1 VVTSVAGPLRAAP
14 PPPPGLLRDDPS
26 EEKTT
31 VDVSPAH
38 RHVEDR
44 TTNQTTAVREI
55 PRPPAPP
62 RPSQRRVDLSQSG
75 PPQHR
80 VSVWVFLA
88 AFLAIALAAVLVV
101 VILLGKKH

>member
-14 PPPPGLLRDDPS
+14 PPAPMRDDPS

-38 RHVEDR
+38 RHAGEVDDR
-44 TTNQTTAVREI
+44 TTNQTTAVRDI
-55 PRPPAPP
+55 GRPAPAP
-62 RPSQRRVDLSQSG
+62 RQAQAQAPGV
-75 PPQHR
+75 PPQHK

-88 AFLAIALAAVLVV
+88 AFIAIALAAVVIV